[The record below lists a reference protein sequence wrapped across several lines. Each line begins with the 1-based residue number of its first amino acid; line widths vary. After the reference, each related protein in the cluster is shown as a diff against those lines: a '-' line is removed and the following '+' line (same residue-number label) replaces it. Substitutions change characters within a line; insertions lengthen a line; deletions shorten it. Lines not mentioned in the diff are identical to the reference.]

1 MVVLAVV
8 GLAVVVLA
16 VVVGLL
22 IYKLYIYSIEERYV
36 KKKRQ
41 RSSLLFVGQNLFNS
55 LPC

>member
-22 IYKLYIYSIEERYV
+22 INKSYICKQHRTRFV
-36 KKKRQ
+36 KKR
-41 RSSLLFVGQNLFNS
+41 R
-55 LPC
+55 